1 MSIKSNAEAIEA
13 GKKRAKK
20 VKEITEQLGEEPKL
34 TNSVKHFLTV
44 TKLSLSSAIKKGYVT
59 VNYTTKRYIVT
70 KKGNRFKQKGR

>member
-13 GKKRAKK
+13 GKKRKKK

-44 TKLSLSSAIKKGYVT
+44 TELSLSSAIKKGYVT
-59 VNYTTKRYIVT
+59 VNYTTGKYIVT

>member
-34 TNSVKHFLTV
+34 TNSVKHFLAV
-44 TKLSLSSAIKKGYVT
+44 TELSLSSAIKKGFVT
-59 VNYTTKRYIVT
+59 INYTTKKYIVT
-70 KKGNRFKQKGR
+70 KKGNKYKQRRI